1 MSSYYLMHK
10 DLICGTMLVADDDA
24 SLMGYHD
31 AGNGA
36 SPYLGMATLENM
48 KVWWKNRA
56 IPSGRDHI
64 KALVHQ
70 LSVTG
75 SEDYLAKNLALSVTD
90 TYWICPVDVQLRYED
105 INFFSLKDYGDGRIP
120 FHHLSSYDPNASL
133 GGQMEK
139 YWDLNDEVPVLVKE
153 GYKYYGQQSVNEYLA
168 TKIHEAQDNGIL
180 YTRYTCEDTDDGG
193 KACKCKAFSS
203 PDVEFVS
210 AYEVLGSRKVSN
222 DQSGYEAFIDI
233 CVEHGIDRAQIQEYM
248 DYQTAIDFI
257 ISNTDEHLLNFGVL
271 RDANTM
277 RLLAPAP
284 IFDSGNSMFFAD
296 VMKRPFTRVELLGRE
311 ITSFYKTEEK
321 MLAHVRN
328 RNVVKLDLL
337 PSPREIKD
345 IYCSYGMPEERA
357 EVIASNYETKVAMFR
372 DFQKGMTISLF
383 HEKKANL

>member
-56 IPSGRDHI
+56 IPSGREHI

-90 TYWICPVDVQLRYED
+90 TYWICPVDMQLRYED
-105 INFFSLKDYGDGRIP
+105 INFFSLKEYGDGRVP
-120 FHHLSSYDPNASL
+120 FHNHSSYDPNASL

-139 YWDLNDEVPVLVKE
+139 YWDLNGDVPVLVKE
-153 GYKYYGQQSVNEYLA
+153 SYKYYGQQSVNEYVA
-168 TKIHEAQDNGIL
+168 TVIHNAQNSGIA
-180 YTRYTCEDTDDGG
+180 YTKYACEDTEDGG
-193 KACKCKAFSS
+193 KVCKCESFTSS
-203 PDVEFVS
+203 DLELVS
-210 AYEVLGSRKVSN
+210 AYEVISSMKHPN
-222 DQSGYEAFIDI
+222 DTSYYDDFINI
-233 CVEHGIDRAQIQEYM
+233 CVEGGIDRNQMQEYM
-248 DYQTAIDFI
+248 DYQTATDFI
-257 ISNTDEHLLNFGVL
+257 ISNTDEHLMNFGVL

-321 MLAHVRN
+321 MLAHVKN
-328 RNVVKLDLL
+328 KNVVKLDLL
-337 PSPREIKD
+337 PSPREIQNL
-345 IYCSYGMPEERA
+345 YCSHGMPEERA
-357 EVIASNYETKVAMFR
+357 SVIATNYETKVAMYR
-372 DFQKGMTISLF
+372 DFQKGMSISLF
-383 HEKKANL
+383 HEKKNAK